1 MNKDCKSERGAGRV
15 KEKRQRRWRKLDNA
29 AQAFPAAAGKKDSRV
44 FRFYCVLKE
53 TVDADTLQRALDLTM
68 EKYPLFRSVL
78 RKGLFWFYM
87 EPRELPALVREE
99 DRPPCSRIYVPDQ
112 KRLLFEVTYYKNRIN
127 LEVFHGL
134 TDGTGAMQFLK
145 ELVRNYLT
153 LTYPGHEFPE
163 ADGGET
169 LTDSDY
175 EEDSFSQYYTG
186 KKSRSK
192 KSRKAFQL
200 RGERLEQAEMQITEL
215 ILSASE
221 VHKKAKEYGVSVTA
235 YLAAAFLYAIYEEVP
250 KSGLK
255 RPLSLM
261 IPVNLRNFFPSGSMT
276 NFWSW
281 IETAL
286 DFDENT
292 KLEDVIGKMKEMFG
306 KDSVEKEISGRMND
320 LVRLEKN
327 PFLRAVPLEI
337 KNLFLLAGTTL
348 GGRSVTAVYS
358 NMGRIQMADTYEDY
372 IERFGFFAST
382 DKMQMCSCSY
392 GDTMVLGLT
401 SKIIDPNIC
410 RNFVSILKRDGIEC
424 HIQEN
429 DFPGYQE
436 KPSRRALMGLK
447 IFSFTCTAAVVICW
461 MLNYLLT
468 FGRWWA
474 GYVTAGVFCTWL
486 LIMVGYRKRKNPL
499 KNGMWQ
505 LVIVT
510 AGSLL
515 WDVFTGWQGW
525 SVDFVIPLAILVNML
540 SMVIISAAGKME
552 VAEYLF
558 YLVQAGACGLIPFI
572 LLIAGAVSVPY
583 PSVICSGV
591 SLLFLL
597 GLVLF
602 KWKDFVRE
610 VQKKFRV

>member
-1 MNKDCKSERGAGRV
+1 M

-29 AQAFPAAAGKKDSRV
+29 AQAFPAATGKKDSRV

-53 TVDADTLQRALDLTM
+53 KVNAERLQEALDLTL

-78 RKGLFWFYM
+78 RKGVFWFYM
-87 EPRELPALVREE
+87 EPRDLPASVKAE

-112 KRLLFEVTYYKNRIN
+112 KKLLFEVSYYRNRIN
-127 LEVFHGL
+127 FEVFHGL
-134 TDGTGAMQFLK
+134 TDGTGAMQFLR
-145 ELVRNYLT
+145 ELVRNYLI
-153 LTYPGHEFPE
+153 LTYPGCDFPE
-163 ADGGET
+163 PDAGET

-186 KKSRSK
+186 KKSRNRK
-192 KSRKAFQL
+192 TRKAFQL
-200 RGERLEQAEMQITEL
+200 KGERLEQSEMEITEL
-215 ILSASE
+215 HLSVSE
-221 VHKKAKEYGVSVTA
+221 VHRKAKDYGVSITA
-235 YLAAAFLYAIYEEVP
+235 YLAAVFLYAIYEEVP
-250 KSGLK
+250 KSRLK
-255 RPLSLM
+255 RPVSLM

-281 IETAL
+281 IETAY
-286 DFDENT
+286 DFNDDIRLN
-292 KLEDVIGKMKEMFG
+292 DVLGKMKQMLA
-306 KDSVEKEISGRMND
+306 KDAVEKEISGRMNE

-327 PFLRAVPLEI
+327 IFLRAVPLEI

-348 GGRSVTAVYS
+348 GGRSITAVYS
-358 NMGRIQMADTYEDY
+358 NIGRIKLPPEYDPY
-372 IERFGFFAST
+372 IEYFGLFAST

-392 GDTMVLGLT
+392 RDSLVLGLT
-401 SKIIDPNIC
+401 SKFAGSNIY
-410 RNFVSILKRDGIEC
+410 RNFIRILKADGIAC
-424 HIQEN
+424 TVREN
-429 DFPGYQE
+429 DFPGYSE

-474 GYVTAGVFCTWL
+474 GYVTAAVFCTWL
-486 LIMVGYRKRKNPL
+486 LIIVGYRKRKNPL

-510 AGSLL
+510 AGSLA
-515 WDVFTGWQGW
+515 WDLFTGWQGW
-525 SVDFVIPLAILVNML
+525 SADFVIPLAVLVNLL

-552 VAEYLF
+552 IAEYLF
-558 YLVQAGACGLIPFI
+558 YLVQAGACGMLPFI
-572 LLIAGAVSVPY
+572 LLTAGAASVPY

-591 SLLFLL
+591 CLLFLI
-597 GLVLF
+597 GLVIF

>member
-1 MNKDCKSERGAGRV
+1 M
-15 KEKRQRRWRKLDNA
+15 KEKRQNRWRKLDNA
-29 AQAFPAAAGKKDSRV
+29 AQAFPAATGKKDSRV

-53 TVDADTLQRALDLTM
+53 KVDGDRLQGALDLTL

-87 EPRELPALVREE
+87 EPRELPALVKPE
-99 DRPPCSRIYVPDQ
+99 DRPPCGRIYVPDQ
-112 KRLLFEVTYYKNRIN
+112 KKLLFEVSYYKNRIN

-145 ELVRNYLT
+145 ELVRNYLV
-153 LTYPGHEFPE
+153 LTYPEQEFPE
-163 ADGGET
+163 TDGGEI

-186 KKSRSK
+186 KKRSNK
-192 KSRKAFQL
+192 RSRKAFQL
-200 RGERLEQAEMQITEL
+200 KGDRLEQAEMEITEL
-215 ILSASE
+215 HLSASA
-221 VHKKAKEYGVSVTA
+221 VHRKAKEYGVSVTT

-250 KSGLK
+250 KSGLR
-255 RPLSLM
+255 RPVSLM

-281 IETAL
+281 IETAY
-286 DFDENT
+286 DFKEDT
-292 KLEDVIGKMKEMFG
+292 TLEDVLMKMKEMFA
-306 KDSVEKEISGRMND
+306 KESLEKEISGRMND
-320 LVRLEKN
+320 LVHLEKN
-327 PFLRAVPLEI
+327 LFLRAVPLEI

-358 NMGRIQMADTYEDY
+358 NIGRIQMAPEYEDY

-392 GDTMVLGLT
+392 GDSLVLGLT
-401 SKIIDPNIC
+401 SKIVGPNIC
-410 RNFVSILKRDGIEC
+410 RNFISILQKDGIEC
-424 HIQEN
+424 RIQEN
-429 DFPGYQE
+429 DFPGYHE
-436 KPSRRALMGLK
+436 KPSGRALMGLK

-461 MLNYLLT
+461 MLDYLLT

-510 AGSLL
+510 VGSVL
-515 WDVFTGWQGW
+515 WDIFTGWQGW
-525 SVDFVIPLAILVNML
+525 SVDYVVPLAILVNML
-540 SMVIISAAGKME
+540 SMIIISAAGKME
-552 VAEYLF
+552 ISEYLF
-558 YLVQAGACGLIPFI
+558 YLVQAGTCGLIPFI
-572 LLIAGAVSVPY
+572 LLAAGAASVPY

-597 GLVLF
+597 GLAIF
-602 KWKDFVRE
+602 KWKDLVRE

>member
-1 MNKDCKSERGAGRV
+1 M

-87 EPRELPALVREE
+87 EPRELPALVKKE

-112 KRLLFEVTYYKNRIN
+112 KKLLFEVSYYKNRIN
-127 LEVFHGL
+127 MEVFHGL

-145 ELVRNYLT
+145 ELVRNYLMF
-153 LTYPGHEFPE
+153 TYPKESFPE
-163 ADGGET
+163 FENGET
-169 LTDSDY
+169 FTDSDY

-186 KKSRSK
+186 KKSRNGR
-192 KSRKAFQL
+192 SRKAYQL
-200 RGERLEQAEMQITEL
+200 KGERLEQAEMEISE
-215 ILSASE
+215 ICLSASA
-221 VHKKAKEYGVSVTA
+221 VHRKARDYGVSVTT

-250 KSGLK
+250 KSRLK
-255 RPLSLM
+255 RPVSLM
-261 IPVNLRNFFPSGSMT
+261 IPVNLRNFFPSGSMI

-281 IETAL
+281 IETAY
-286 DFDENT
+286 DFGEDT
-292 KLEDVIGKMKEMFG
+292 KLEDVIEKMKEMFG
-306 KDSVEKEISGRMND
+306 KESLEKEISGRMND

-327 PFLRAVPLEI
+327 LFLRAVPLEI
-337 KNLFLLAGTTL
+337 KNLLLLAGTTL

-358 NMGRIQMADTYEDY
+358 NIGRIHMPEEYERY

-401 SKIIDPNIC
+401 SKIIGPNIC
-410 RNFVSILKRDGIEC
+410 RNFISILKNDGIEC
-424 HIQEN
+424 RMQEN
-429 DFPGYQE
+429 DFPGYHE

-447 IFSFTCTAAVVICW
+447 IFSFTCTAAIVICW
-461 MLNYLLT
+461 MINYLLS
-468 FGRWWA
+468 FGRWGA
-474 GYVTAGVFCTWL
+474 AYVTGGVFCTWL

-505 LVIVT
+505 LVIV
-510 AGSLL
+510 AFGSLL

-525 SVDFVIPLAILVNML
+525 SVDYVIPLAMLVNML
-540 SMVIISAAGKME
+540 SMVIISAVGKME
-552 VAEYLF
+552 VSEYLF
-558 YLVQAGACGLIPFI
+558 YLIQAGTCGLIPSI
-572 LLIAGAVSVPY
+572 LLAAGAVSSPY
-583 PSVICSGV
+583 PSVICFGV

-597 GLVLF
+597 GLVIF
-602 KWKDFVRE
+602 RWKDFIRE
-610 VQKKFRV
+610 MQKKFHV

>member
-1 MNKDCKSERGAGRV
+1 MNKEAGRV
-15 KEKRQRRWRKLDNA
+15 KEKRQSRWRKLDNA
-29 AQAFPAAAGKKDSRV
+29 AQAFPAATGKKDSRV

-53 TVDADTLQRALDLTM
+53 RIDADILQKALDLTM
-68 EKYPLFRSVL
+68 EKYPVFRFVL

-87 EPRELPALVREE
+87 EPRELPALVRKE

-112 KRLLFEVTYYKNRIN
+112 KRLLFEVTYHKNRIN

-145 ELVRNYLT
+145 ELVRNYLI
-153 LTYPGHEFPE
+153 LTYPDAGFPE
-163 ADGGET
+163 TDIGEE
-169 LTDSDY
+169 LTESDY

-186 KKSRSK
+186 RKSRAG
-192 KSRKAFQL
+192 KSRKAYQL
-200 RGERLEQAEMQITEL
+200 KGERLEQSEMQITEL

-221 VHKKAKEYGVSVTA
+221 VHRKAKEYGVSVTA
-235 YLAAAFLYAIYEEVP
+235 YLAAVFLYAIYEEVP
-250 KSGLK
+250 KSRLK
-255 RPLSLM
+255 RPVSLM

-281 IETAL
+281 IETAF
-286 DFDENT
+286 DFRENT
-292 KLEDVIGKMKEMFG
+292 KLEDVIRKMKEMFG
-306 KDSVEKEISGRMND
+306 KDSVEKEISGRMNE

-358 NMGRIQMADTYEDY
+358 NMGRIQMADEYEDY

-392 GDTMVLGLT
+392 GDTMVLGIT

-410 RNFVSILKRDGIEC
+410 RNFIGILKQDGIEC
-424 HIQEN
+424 HMEEN
-429 DFPGYQE
+429 DFPGYHE

-468 FGRWWA
+468 FGIWWA

-515 WDVFTGWQGW
+515 WDLFTGWQGW

-552 VAEYLF
+552 VSEYLF
-558 YLVQAGACGLIPFI
+558 YLVQAGACGLLPFI
-572 LLIAGAVSVPY
+572 LLVAGAVSVPY

-591 SLLFLL
+591 SLLFLT
-597 GLVLF
+597 GLVIF

>member
-1 MNKDCKSERGAGRV
+1 MKGRKKS
-15 KEKRQRRWRKLDNA
+15 RWRKLDNA

-53 TVDADTLQRALDLTM
+53 QIRPDILQEALDLTM

-87 EPRELPALVREE
+87 EPRDIPALVKEE

-112 KRLLFEVTYYKNRIN
+112 KKLLFEVSYYKNRIN
-127 LEVFHGL
+127 FEVFHGL

-153 LTYPGHEFPE
+153 VSYPE
-163 ADGGET
+163 AAFSVIDGGEA

-186 KKSRSK
+186 KKSRDRQIEETHSPVK
-192 KSRKAFQL
+192 PRPAFQL
-200 RGERLEQAEMQITEL
+200 KGERLEQSEMEITEL
-215 ILSASE
+215 RLSAGE
-221 VHKKAKEYGVSVTA
+221 VHRKAREHGVSVTA
-235 YLAAAFLYAIYEEVP
+235 YLAAAFLYAVYEEVP
-250 KSGLK
+250 RSRMK
-255 RPLSLM
+255 RPVSLM

-281 IETAL
+281 IEAACDL
-286 DFDENT
+286 KERMSF
-292 KLEDVIGKMKEMFG
+292 EDVIAQMKKAFG
-306 KDSVEKEISGRMND
+306 KDALEEEISGRMND

-327 PFLRAVPLEI
+327 IFLRAVPLEI
-337 KNLFLLAGTTL
+337 KNLLLMAGTTL

-358 NMGRIQMADTYEDY
+358 NIGRIMMPPGYEKY

-392 GDTMVLGLT
+392 GDALVLGLT
-401 SKIIDPNIC
+401 SKIAGQNIG
-410 RNFVSILKRDGIEC
+410 RNFVNVLKSEGLEC
-424 HIQEN
+424 GTEEN
-429 DFPGYQE
+429 DFPGYHE
-436 KPSRRALMGLK
+436 KPSRTALMGLK
-447 IFSFTCTAAVVICW
+447 IFTFTCTAAVVICW
-461 MLNYLLT
+461 MLNYILT

-505 LVIVT
+505 LIIVT
-510 AGSLL
+510 VGSIL
-515 WDVFTGWQGW
+515 WDVFTGWKGW
-525 SVDFVIPLAILVNML
+525 SVDYVVPLAALVNLL
-540 SMVIISAAGKME
+540 SMVIISAVGRLE
-552 VAEYLF
+552 LSEYLF
-558 YLVQAGACGLIPFI
+558 YLVQAGVFGLLPFV
-572 LLIAGAVSVPY
+572 LLAAGAASVPY

-591 SLLFLL
+591 SLLLL
-597 GLVLF
+597 TGLVIF
-602 KWKDFVRE
+602 KGKELVGE
-610 VQKKFRV
+610 AKKKFRV